1 MGLHELSVLIYICVH
16 TVRSTYVHVNYYTVL
31 FTIPIYIYIF
41 AWLCGDY
48 QTGNEID
55 RSDLVDPRGPL
66 NSTISRRLR
75 AFLILPAGLARR
87 NPFEGIRISQL
98 LNIPNGLIRVISV
111 FYIRIYTSDICKCHA

>member
-1 MGLHELSVLIYICVH
+1 MYYLLSV
-16 TVRSTYVHVNYYTVL
+16 STFISL
-31 FTIPIYIYIF
+31 PG
-41 AWLCGDY
+41 CGNY

-87 NPFEGIRISQL
+87 NPFERIRISQL
-98 LNIPNGLIRVISV
+98 LNIPNGLIRVSV
-111 FYIRIYTSDICKCHA
+111 YSIYVYIHLIYANVMLESGSNPKSDTPQIVNLKKGSSWTGRDG